1 MSSKDSEAAITKG
14 DIKILLE
21 LYVILILKKAEI

>member
-1 MSSKDSEAAITKG
+1 MSSKDSEAAITKE

>member
-1 MSSKDSEAAITKG
+1 MSSKDSEAATTKE